1 MTMLNFRPE
10 KDNDGQYRLKVDLS
24 GYDLIHEPLL
34 NKGSAFTEK
43 ERRELGLQ
51 GLIPNATMSMD
62 QQARRIYKRISALQ
76 DDFQKYIALSNL
88 QDRNEHLFYYL
99 LLAHLE
105 EYMPIVYTPTVG
117 TATQKYSQVFRR
129 GRGIWITPEHKGSIK
144 DVLQQIKNV
153 RDISLMVVTDGE
165 SILGIG
171 DQGAGGMAISVGKLS
186 LYCAGA
192 GIHPAQ
198 TLPVCIDVGTNNQSL
213 LDDEFYIGWPHS
225 RITGDEYDELVAEF
239 VTAVTEVF
247 PEALIQWEDFRKNN
261 ALAILDKYRDAVPS
275 FNDDIQGTGAV
286 ALAGVLSAL
295 RVSGDSLSD
304 QRIVIYGAGAA
315 GLGIARQLRA
325 ALAEAGLSGDA
336 LQGAIAVLDSRGL
349 ISDGQ
354 EIKDTYKKSL
364 AWNQSLLAQY
374 GLSDDLSLKT
384 VIEKYH
390 PTILIGTSGQA
401 GAFNEAIITE
411 MASHVDRPII
421 LPFSNP
427 TDLAEAMPAN
437 LYKWTGGRCLVATG
451 SPFNDVEFDGKKYR
465 IGQGNNVFI
474 FPGLGLA
481 AITAKIQRVS
491 DKMITAASRAL
502 ADQVSEEELAEG
514 LLFPSIDR
522 LRDVSTEIAKS
533 VIQVAMTAGDC
544 GEMKPE
550 DIDALLQQS
559 LWNPDYVEY
568 TAR

>member
-1 MTMLNFRPE
+1 MTMLNFLPE
-10 KDNDGQYRLKVDLS
+10 KDQDGHYRLKVDLR

-34 NKGSAFTEK
+34 NKGSAFTAK
-43 ERRELGLQ
+43 ERQELGLL
-51 GLIPNATMSMD
+51 GLIPNATLTMD

-76 DDFQKYIALSNL
+76 DDFQRYIALSNL

-129 GRGIWITPEHKGSIK
+129 GRGIWITPQHKGNIK
-144 DVLQQIKNV
+144 DVLQQIRNV

-192 GIHPAQ
+192 GIHPAK

-225 RITGDEYDELVAEF
+225 RISGDEYDELIAEF
-239 VTAVTEVF
+239 VAAVTEVF

-261 ALAILDKYRDAVPS
+261 ALAILDKYRDVVPS

-295 RVSGDSLSD
+295 RVSGESLND

-325 ALAEAGLSGDA
+325 ALSEAGLSGDA

-349 ISDGQ
+349 ISDDQ
-354 EIKDTYKKSL
+354 EIKDTYKRSL
-364 AWNQSLLAQY
+364 AWNKSLLTQY
-374 GLSDDLSLKT
+374 GLSDDLSLKK
-384 VIEKYH
+384 VVEQFH

-401 GAFNEAIITE
+401 GAFNESIITE

-451 SPFNDVEFDGKKYR
+451 SPFNDVEYDGKQYR

-481 AITAKIQRVS
+481 AVAAKIQRVS
-491 DKMITAASRAL
+491 DTMITAASRAL
-502 ADQVSEEELAEG
+502 AAQVSENELAQG
-514 LLFPSIDR
+514 LLFPSVDR
-522 LRDVSTEIAKS
+522 LRDVSTEIAKA
-533 VIQVAMTAGDC
+533 VIQVAIAAGEC
-544 GEMKPE
+544 RQMKPQE
-550 DIDALLQQS
+550 IDALLGQS
-559 LWNPDYVEY
+559 LWNPDYVQY

>member
-1 MTMLNFRPE
+1 MLNFLPE
-10 KDNDGQYRLKVDLS
+10 KHDDGHYRLKVDLR
-24 GYDLIHEPLL
+24 GYELIHEPLL
-34 NKGSAFTEK
+34 NKGSAFSEK
-43 ERRELGLQ
+43 ERQELGLQ
-51 GLIPNATMSMD
+51 GLIPSATMTMD
-62 QQARRIYKRISALQ
+62 QQARRIHKRISALQ
-76 DDFQKYIALSNL
+76 DDFQRYIALSNL

-99 LLAHLE
+99 LLQHLD

-117 TATQKYSQVFRR
+117 EATQKYSQVFRR
-129 GRGIWITPEHKGSIK
+129 GRGIWITPEHKGRMRE
-144 DVLQQIKNV
+144 VLQLIKNT

-192 GIHPAQ
+192 GIHPAK

-225 RITGDEYDELVAEF
+225 RITGDEYDALIAEF
-239 VTAVTEVF
+239 VAAVTEVF

-261 ALAILDKYRDAVPS
+261 ALSILDTYRDSVPS

-295 RVSGDSLSD
+295 RVSGEALQD

-349 ISDGQ
+349 INDRQ
-354 EIKDTYKKSL
+354 EIRDSYKKSL
-364 AWNQSLLAQY
+364 AWNKSLLTQY
-374 GLSDDLSLKT
+374 GLSDDLDLQS
-384 VIEKYH
+384 VITKYH

-401 GAFNEAIITE
+401 GAFNESIITG
-411 MASHVDRPII
+411 MAKHADRPII

-437 LYKWTGGRCLVATG
+437 LYKWTKGRCLVATG
-451 SPFNDVEFDGKKYR
+451 SPFNDVEFDGKQYR

-481 AITAKIQRVS
+481 AITAKIQRIS
-491 DKMITAASRAL
+491 DNMITAASRAL
-502 ADQVSEEELAEG
+502 AEQVSEEELSQG

-522 LRDVSTEIAKS
+522 LREVSTEIAKA
-533 VIQVAMTAGDC
+533 VIQAAMDADNC
-544 GEMKPE
+544 KKMNQE
-550 DIDALLQQS
+550 DIAALLNQN
-559 LWNPDYVEY
+559 LWNPDYIEY